1 MRHKLIVSAA
11 TTALLLALGNPPAS
25 AADAA
30 HGKVLFQKCAQCHAE
45 GASGDN
51 VGPSLKGVFGRKAA
65 SLDDFRY
72 SVAMRRS
79 GIVWDEQNL
88 KEYISNPQAKVRG
101 NRMPFQ
107 GFANPSDVDD
117 IIAYLKTY
125 K

>member
-1 MRHKLIVSAA
+1 MHHKLIVSATA
-11 TTALLLALGNPPAS
+11 TALLLALGSLPAS

-30 HGKVLFQKCAQCHAE
+30 HGKELFQKCAQCHAE
-45 GASGDN
+45 GATGDN

-65 SLDDFRY
+65 ALDDFRY
-72 SVAMRRS
+72 SAAMRRS

-88 KEYISNPQAKVRG
+88 KEYISNPQARVRG

-107 GFANPSDVDD
+107 GFAAPSDVDD
-117 IIAYLKTY
+117 IVAYLKTY